1 MIILLQTASATTTG
15 EGSSERGAS
24 VSARGFRVP
33 MRGPSRVASG
43 LRYLWQAMVG
53 GLSIQ
58 GRVCTRAGFLE
69 VGRGH

>member
-15 EGSSERGAS
+15 EGSSDRGAALS
-24 VSARGFRVP
+24 VRGFRVP
-33 MRGPSRVASG
+33 MRVPSRDASG

-53 GLSIQ
+53 GLSIP

-69 VGRGH
+69 VRRGH